1 MNYRNEIIKQINE
14 LDKKNN
20 RIVDLAKGQ
29 LELLDQTKASKEAYK
44 DFYQD
49 IKDLSTTIPENLNK
63 NKEQESTI
71 PNFLEELRKIKKWE
85 LTPIEN
91 TPKSEQQKNDIQTSL
106 DNYAENHKSEL
117 KQDQAQERGRECNQ
131 LLK

>member
-1 MNYRNEIIKQINE
+1 MNYRTEIIKKINE

-29 LELLDQTKASKEAYK
+29 LELLDQTKASKETYK

-49 IKDLSTTIPENLNK
+49 IK
-63 NKEQESTI
+63 
-71 PNFLEELRKIKKWE
+71 E

-91 TPKSEQQKNDIQTSL
+91 TPIFEQKNSDIQTSL
-106 DNYAENHKSEL
+106 DKYAEENKIEL
-117 KQDQAQERGRECNQ
+117 KQDQEQSNS
-131 LLK
+131 L

>member
-1 MNYRNEIIKQINE
+1 MNYRTEIIKKINE
-14 LDKKNN
+14 LDRKNN

-49 IKDLSTTIPENLNK
+49 IKDLSTTIPENLDK

-71 PNFLEELRKIKKWE
+71 PNFIEELRKIKKWE

-91 TPKSEQQKNDIQTSL
+91 TPKSEQKNNNIQDSL
-106 DNYAENHKSEL
+106 DKFAEDHKFDL
-117 KQDQAQERGRECNQ
+117 KQDQEQINS
-131 LLK
+131 L